1 MRIREYIMI
10 VKFLEN
16 CQQIGSF
23 SHHKKP
29 TSLNISFGKYKKA
42 TLTIEFYGYAV
53 KYYETTCSV
62 SDFDRVTDTTVCLTR
77 YSNLAVVDLVC
88 SQNISIMTRVEI
100 EFVASQTHY
109 LLWLKYCNT
118 NHLASSTS
126 SYEILS
132 LVLCNIL
139 TFRYFPC
146 VGITIWFKKDSE
158 H

>member
-88 SQNISIMTRVEI
+88 SQNISIMKRVEI
-100 EFVASQTHY
+100 EY
-109 LLWLKYCNT
+109 ECNT
-118 NHLASSTS
+118 NRLASSAS

-139 TFRYFPC
+139 IFRYFPC
-146 VGITIWFKKDSE
+146 VGITI
-158 H
+158 